1 MHYCIVLAA
10 KLRSA
15 RLRQDSKEGG
25 ACFVPFKGDSDSF
38 NSIKLQMKPV
48 KAIDI
53 EALSPNEFLI
63 MDSASRIHHLRLSN
77 SVIGSEVSCHMN
89 QLLVSINVQ
98 KMAVLPGI
106 SSSVLCVHYCLII
119 CVLLYMCLD

>member
-25 ACFVPFKGDSDSF
+25 ACFVSFREDGDSF
-38 NSIKLQMKPV
+38 NSTELQVKPV

-53 EALSPNEFLI
+53 EALSPNEFLV
-63 MDSASRIHHLRLSN
+63 MDSARRIHHLCLSN
-77 SVIGSEVSCHMN
+77 SVLGSEVSYHIN
-89 QLLVSINVQ
+89 QLSLSMKVQ

-106 SSSVLCVHYCLII
+106 SSSMPCLHF
-119 CVLLYMCLD
+119 